1 MPSRR
6 RRRSVGIVLAV
17 LAALGGLG
25 TWAFLEAATFLEGPA
40 RPPAQADAAL
50 VLGGGFGDR
59 ERRAAELHRE
69 GLAVVFVLLGME
81 DAVNDRQVDYLHW
94 RVKVFSRAGVPER
107 AIVIDAKSSTS
118 GHEARYAARL
128 AKERGW
134 KRVLVVSDPPHMRR
148 LDRAWRSAFAGS
160 GIEYV
165 LVASRPRW
173 WEPDRWWTSRK
184 SAQFVLMEY
193 IKLAYAIL

>member
-69 GLAVVFVLLGME
+69 GLAGVFVLLGME

-94 RVKVFSRAGVPER
+94 RVKVLSRAGVPER

-148 LDRAWRSAFAGS
+148 LAIVYGRAFDGS
-160 GIEYV
+160 GV
-165 LVASRPRW
+165 DVQLVASRPQWWSAQRW
-173 WEPDRWWTSRK
+173 WANGK
-184 SAQFVLMEY
+184 SANFVVTEY
-193 IKLAYAIL
+193 IKLVHTLF